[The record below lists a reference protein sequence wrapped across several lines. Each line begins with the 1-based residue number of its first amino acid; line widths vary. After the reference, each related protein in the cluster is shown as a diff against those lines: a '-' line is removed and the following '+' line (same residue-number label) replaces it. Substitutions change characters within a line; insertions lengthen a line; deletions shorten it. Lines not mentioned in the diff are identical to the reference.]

1 MNLSLRNIF
10 DLYEILPYQ
19 RRRSGAL
26 RAQIDNF
33 RQVQVEQFDSTDAF
47 GERQNLLREDPN
59 SAASEDTF
67 ERIGRKKRSSLEERL
82 KYADLAWI
90 PVSAISLAQISISLI
105 AFIIA
110 SLYLKLVLQIFSV
123 LSGPLLINWLINRRI
138 EKRVQLFDRDFAQFI
153 LSVVGMLKTGLNPIQ
168 AIEAASENL
177 DEQSIVR
184 RQVELMLERLRVGV
198 SEERSIGAFGEDI
211 DQPEIELFVQA
222 LMLSRRVGG
231 SLSDTLDRLSKQIR
245 KRQQFK
251 ISAVGAVSMQRG
263 SIWAIIAVIL
273 GVQMYMLIFTPAM
286 VLGAW
291 TDPRLAGWAQG
302 SLIITAAAV
311 FVLKRITNIRI

>member
-1 MNLSLRNIF
+1 
-10 DLYEILPYQ
+10 
-19 RRRSGAL
+19 
-26 RAQIDNF
+26 
-33 RQVQVEQFDSTDAF
+33 
-47 GERQNLLREDPN
+47 
-59 SAASEDTF
+59 
-67 ERIGRKKRSSLEERL
+67 
-82 KYADLAWI
+82 
-90 PVSAISLAQISISLI
+90 
-105 AFIIA
+105 
-110 SLYLKLVLQIFSV
+110 
-123 LSGPLLINWLINRRI
+123 LINRRI